1 MRMPPEKSSLSRP
14 TTAVTATGSH
24 VTPIVVPP
32 VVPPPS
38 VPLAIEHVWDR
49 AMDPPSAS
57 GPTGARRSGA
67 LHDPPSAPS
76 AKLRNARFEG
86 PPPRILLVEDEEPL
100 RRVMKDLL
108 ERDGFVIFEAGDG
121 IQAVDQVDRLKPDAL
136 VLDLN
141 LPRMDGFGV
150 LKHLRSKTES
160 QRLPIIVLTA
170 KGDEESEV
178 RVFQAGATDYLTK
191 PFRARALSTRLQA
204 VLGRTAIALT

>member
-1 MRMPPEKSSLSRP
+1 
-14 TTAVTATGSH
+14 
-24 VTPIVVPP
+24 
-32 VVPPPS
+32 
-38 VPLAIEHVWDR
+38 
-49 AMDPPSAS
+49 
-57 GPTGARRSGA
+57 
-67 LHDPPSAPS
+67 
-76 AKLRNARFEG
+76 
-86 PPPRILLVEDEEPL
+86 
-100 RRVMKDLL
+100 MKDLL

-204 VLGRTAIALT
+204 VLGRQAIPRA